1 MVLIH
6 DQEFGIWRFDS
17 HIHSF
22 CTVVYDTVGYYTS
35 MRYDTSTGEY
45 SIVDD
50 VQVHGTERMTPLLNQ
65 ICGSKLGFEVMCVGS
80 LQKIL
85 DK

>member
-50 VQVHGTERMTPLLNQ
+50 CASARYRKNDTPLESDLRIQ
-65 ICGSKLGFEVMCVGS
+65 IR
-80 LQKIL
+80 I
-85 DK
+85 